1 MVASTNSYPLLS
13 ILNWLIPSLFV
24 FWENQ
29 FVGRC
34 NYTLNVPLR
43 VLQVNKWW
51 LRRKLITKW
60 RSRTKLEKSFSLH
73 TFCYI
78 SNNAVWWQFRQLWD
92 VLCYHSDLKK
102 KSEKVPVVLGRLCA
116 QFSKNLSR
124 LLLPSILSHESF
136 VDSSCFRVFSI
147 FLEIRTDFRKL
158 TSVLCGDQNPLLSD
172 FLFFLSPQVV
182 LYDCIWKGL
191 LSVCTIPWLRI
202 RLTWA
207 LNLMR
212 KIGLDQN

>member
-1 MVASTNSYPLLS
+1 MVASTNSHPLLS

-78 SNNAVWWQFRQLWD
+78 SNNAVCWQFRQLWD
-92 VLCYHSDLKK
+92 VLCYHSGLKK
-102 KSEKVPVVLGRLCA
+102 KRSEKVPVVLGRLCA

-124 LLLPSILSHESF
+124 LLLPSILSYESF

-158 TSVLCGDQNPLLSD
+158 TSVLCGDQTICCRTSCSSCHCRWFFMTVYERACYLSAQYCGSESD
-172 FLFFLSPQVV
+172 WHGRW
-182 LYDCIWKGL
+182 I
-191 LSVCTIPWLRI
+191 
-202 RLTWA
+202 
-207 LNLMR
+207 
-212 KIGLDQN
+212 